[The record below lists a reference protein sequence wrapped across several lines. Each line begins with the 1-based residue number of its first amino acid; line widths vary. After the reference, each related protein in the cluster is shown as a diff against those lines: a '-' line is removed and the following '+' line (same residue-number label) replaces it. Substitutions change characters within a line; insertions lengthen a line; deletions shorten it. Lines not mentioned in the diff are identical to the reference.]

1 MNYIAVLFI
10 IGLLILIHE
19 LGHFLAARAVG
30 IGIETF
36 SVGFGPA
43 LWKKRSGDTEY
54 RFSLVPL
61 GGYVLPAT
69 ADENDYFRIPVY
81 KRIIFSLG
89 GPAANLALML
99 PLIAL
104 YNALGAGFTAAG
116 VFVEPFRQ
124 TGTLLLSILGSLQGL
139 FTRPDSMSGIV
150 GIMHQGGR
158 FIDGDALHA
167 LRLAFI
173 LSANLAV
180 FNLLPLPVLDGGKI
194 ILCLLEKMHHRLRN
208 IYVPVMVAGWILII
222 GLMIYATVLDAGR
235 LIKVF
240 S

>member
-10 IGLLILIHE
+10 IGLLILVHE

-30 IGIETF
+30 IPVEVF
-36 SVGFGPA
+36 SIGFGPA
-43 LWKKRSGDTEY
+43 LWKTRRGDTEF
-54 RFSLVPL
+54 RVSLVPL
-61 GGYVLPAT
+61 GGYVLPAI
-69 ADENDYFRIPVY
+69 ADEHDYFRIPPFR
-81 KRIIFSLG
+81 RIIFSLG
-89 GPAANLALML
+89 GPAANLALV
-99 PLIAL
+99 PLLMGA
-104 YNALGAGFTAAG
+104 YNAASAGFTAAG
-116 VFVEPFRQ
+116 TLIEPFRQ
-124 TGTLLLSILGSLQGL
+124 SVTLVLSIAGSLSGL
-139 FTRPDSMSGIV
+139 FTRPESMSGIV

-158 FIDGDALHA
+158 FIGSDALQA

-194 ILCLLEKMHHRLRN
+194 ILCILEKINYRLKK
-208 IYVPVMVAGWILII
+208 IYVPVMAAGWVLII

-235 LIKVF
+235 LVKVF

>member
-10 IGLLILIHE
+10 IGMLILIHE

-30 IGIETF
+30 IRIEIF

-61 GGYVLPAT
+61 GGYVLPAV
-69 ADENDYFRIPVY
+69 ADENDYFRIPIY

-89 GPAANLALML
+89 GPLANLALIL
-99 PLIAL
+99 PLMGL
-104 YNALGAGFTAAG
+104 YNALGSGFTPAG

-124 TGTLLLSILGSLQGL
+124 TGILVLSIVSSLQGL
-139 FTRPDSMSGIV
+139 FTRPESMSGIV
-150 GIMHQGGR
+150 GIMHQGGQ
-158 FIDGDALHA
+158 FIAGDALHA

-194 ILCLLEKMHHRLRN
+194 LLCLLEKIHHRLRR
-208 IYVPVMVAGWILII
+208 IYVPVMVAGWVLII